1 MNKLFHYMEKYF
13 MPVAGR
19 LAAQKHLCALRDG
32 IALAMP
38 MIIIGSVFLIL
49 ANLPFPHYSDWLAHT
64 FGKDFPTKLAYPV
77 DATFNMMGLIA
88 CFGIA
93 YRLAESYEID
103 GVTAG
108 VISVCAFLLA
118 TPFSIPFIP
127 VGAKEA
133 IQVTG
138 GIPVALMGSKGLFVA
153 MIIALGSTEIYRFIV
168 KKNIVI
174 RMPDGVPPAVSK
186 SFVALIPGFIVI
198 FIVWLLRLWIENT
211 HFGNL
216 HNIVG
221 DILGKPLGVL
231 GTSLW
236 GSIIAEGLIS
246 LLWVCGLHGANIVSG
261 VMGPIWLGA
270 MGDNAAAY
278 AAHKPLPHIITQQFF
293 DNFVHL
299 GGSGATFGLVI
310 LFLFFAKS
318 GQLKQLGKLAIGPG
332 IFEINEPV
340 TFGAPIVMNALLVIP
355 FILAPLMNV
364 VATYIGMDLGL
375 VAKPNGVAV
384 PWTTP
389 PIISGF
395 LATGSIS
402 GAIMQAFNIVM
413 DFFIYLPFF
422 MMYDK
427 MLKKQEVQ
435 VEEPSKNVVSM

>member
-1 MNKLFHYMEKYF
+1 MNKLFQFMEKYF
-13 MPVAGR
+13 MPVAGK
-19 LAAQKHLCALRDG
+19 LAGQKHLGALRDG

-49 ANLPFPHYSDWLAHT
+49 GNLPFPHYSDWLANT
-64 FGKDFPTKLAYPV
+64 FGKSFATKLSYPV

-88 CFGIA
+88 AFGIA
-93 YRLAESYEID
+93 YRLAEAYEID

-118 TPFSIPFIP
+118 APFQIPFTP
-127 VGAKEA
+127 AGAKTA
-133 IQVTG
+133 IEVSG

-153 MIIALGSTEIYRFIV
+153 MLIALGSTEVYRWIV

-186 SFVALIPGFIVI
+186 SFVALIPGFAVIVI
-198 FIVWLLRLWIENT
+198 VWALRLIVENT
-211 HFGNL
+211 HFGSL
-216 HNIVG
+216 FNIVG
-221 DILGKPLGVL
+221 DILGGPLGVL

-236 GSIIAEGLIS
+236 GSLIAELLVS
-246 LLWVCGLHGANIVSG
+246 LLWVCGLHGANIVGG

-270 MGDNAAAY
+270 MGDNASAY

-310 LFLFFAKS
+310 LFIFFAKS

-340 TFGAPIVMNALLVIP
+340 TFGAPVVMNPLLVIP
-355 FILAPLMNV
+355 FILAPLMNI

-375 VAKPNGVAV
+375 VARPNGVAV

-402 GAIMQAFNIVM
+402 GSIMQAFNLAM

-427 MLKKQEVQ
+427 MLKKQEVEFESSHKA
-435 VEEPSKNVVSM
+435 V